1 MWIRGAKA
9 LQGHL
14 KDEELK
20 HDSRGEKHFV
30 EQEYIISSAAT
41 I

>member
-1 MWIRGAKA
+1 MWILGATA

-20 HDSRGEKHFV
+20 HDSRGETHFV
-30 EQEYIISSAAT
+30 EREYIISSAVT

>member
-1 MWIRGAKA
+1 MWIQRAKA

-14 KDEELK
+14 KDEPPK
-20 HDSRGEKHFV
+20 HDSRGEKHFA

>member
-1 MWIRGAKA
+1 MWIQGAKA

-14 KDEELK
+14 KDEAWK
-20 HDSRGEKHFV
+20 RDSRGERHFV
-30 EQEYIISSAAT
+30 QQEYIISSAAT